1 MKILLLGANGQ
12 VGWECQRSLSIF
24 ASLAVH
30 DRKTADFLDL
40 NALRQLVRT
49 VQPDVIVNAAAYTA
63 VDQAEVDSET
73 AYKINAEAV
82 SVLASEAKKLNAC
95 LVHYSTDYVFDG
107 AKDGQYHEDDT
118 TNPQSIYGKSKRD
131 GELAIIESG
140 CHYFIFRTSWVFASR
155 GDNFAKTMIKL
166 ATERDELRVV
176 ADQVGAPT
184 SAELIADVTAR
195 VVERL
200 RQQPSF
206 AGQHSGI
213 YNLVASGETSWH
225 GFAERVLEKASA
237 LGLAFRVKP
246 SDIAAI
252 ASSEF
257 PRPAARPSNS
267 RMDTHKLQTLLNI
280 DMPAWQFHVDRMV
293 TEFIESQA

>member
-12 VGWECQRSLSIF
+12 VGWECQRSLSILG
-24 ASLAVH
+24 SLAIH
-30 DRKTADFLDL
+30 DRKTANFLDL
-40 NALRQLVRT
+40 DALRQLVRT

-63 VDQAEVDSET
+63 VDQAEADSET
-73 AYKINAEAV
+73 AYKINTEAV
-82 SVLASEAKKLNAC
+82 STLADEAKALGAC

-107 AKDGQYHEDDT
+107 DKDGQYQEDDT
-118 TNPQSIYGKSKRD
+118 TNPQSVYGKSKRD
-131 GELAIIESG
+131 GELAIIESD
-140 CHYFIFRTSWVFASR
+140 CHYFIFRTSWVYASR
-155 GDNFAKTMIKL
+155 GNNFAKTMIKL

-195 VVERL
+195 VVDRL
-200 RQQPSF
+200 RQQSSF

-213 YNLVASGETSWH
+213 YNLVASGDTSWH
-225 GFAERVLEKASA
+225 GFAQRVLEKASA
-237 LGLAFRVKP
+237 LGLDLRVT
-246 SDIAAI
+246 SGNIAAI
-252 ASSEF
+252 STAEF

-280 DMPAWQFHVDRMV
+280 DMPDWQFHVDRMV
-293 TEFIESQA
+293 TEFIESQS

>member
-12 VGWECQRSLSIF
+12 VGWECQRSLSILG
-24 ASLAVH
+24 SLAVH

-40 NALRQLVRT
+40 DALRQLVRT

-73 AYKINAEAV
+73 AYKINTEAV
-82 SVLASEAKKLNAC
+82 SVLASEAKTLNAC

-107 AKDGQYHEDDT
+107 DKDGRYHEDDT
-118 TNPQSIYGKSKRD
+118 TNPQSVYGKSKHD
-131 GELAIIESG
+131 GELAIVESG

-155 GDNFAKTMIKL
+155 GNNFAKTMIKL

-184 SAELIADVTAR
+184 SAEFIADVTAR
-195 VVERL
+195 VVDRL
-200 RQQPSF
+200 RQQSSF

-213 YNLVASGETSWH
+213 YNLVASGDTSWY
-225 GFAERVLEKASA
+225 GFAQRVLEKASA
-237 LGLAFRVKP
+237 LGLNLRVKP
-246 SDIAAI
+246 NDIVAI
-252 ASSEF
+252 STAEF
-257 PRPAARPSNS
+257 PRPAQRPSNS
-267 RMDTHKLQTLLNI
+267 RMDTQKLQALLDI
-280 DMPAWQFHVDRMV
+280 DMPDWEFHVDRMV
-293 TEFIESQA
+293 TEFIESQS

>member
-40 NALRQLVRT
+40 SALRQLVRT

-73 AYKINAEAV
+73 AYKINTEAV
-82 SVLASEAKKLNAC
+82 SVLASEAKALGAC

-107 AKDGQYHEDDT
+107 DKDGRYHEDDT
-118 TNPQSIYGKSKRD
+118 TNPQSVYGKSKLD
-131 GELAIIESG
+131 GELAIVESG

-155 GDNFAKTMIKL
+155 GNNFAKTMIKL

-195 VVERL
+195 VVDRL
-200 RQQPSF
+200 RQQSSF

-213 YNLVASGETSWH
+213 YNLVASGDTSWH
-225 GFAERVLEKASA
+225 GFAQRVLEKASA
-237 LGLAFRVKP
+237 LGLDLRVTP
-246 SDIAAI
+246 REIAAI
-252 ASSEF
+252 STAEF
-257 PRPAARPSNS
+257 PRPAVRPSNS
-267 RMDTHKLQTLLNI
+267 RMDTYKLQTLLNI
-280 DMPAWQFHVDRMV
+280 DMPDWQFHVDRMV
-293 TEFIESQA
+293 TEFIESQS